1 MGNTLNDAHIE
12 TVKALT
18 AECVQ
23 RLKAGEKVMIAP
35 TGISMI
41 PFIIPRRDKVIL
53 QPYSVENALEIG
65 DIAFAHLHDGS
76 YVLHRIVKIKSIL
89 NNCNSACC
97 KVYLMG
103 DGNQRQIEECTS
115 EDIIGIVSTL
125 IRKGVSVDVNSRGEK
140 FKAKI
145 WMRLRPIRRY
155 LLFCYRK
162 LHP

>member
-1 MGNTLNDAHIE
+1 
-12 TVKALT
+12 
-18 AECVQ
+18 
-23 RLKAGEKVMIAP
+23 
-35 TGISMI
+35 
-41 PFIIPRRDKVIL
+41 
-53 QPYSVENALEIG
+53 
-65 DIAFAHLHDGS
+65 
-76 YVLHRIVKIKSIL
+76 
-89 NNCNSACC
+89 
-97 KVYLMG
+97 MG

-115 EDIIGIVSTL
+115 EDIIGIVSTI